1 MRRWTI
7 MVAMPR
13 EEKVKK
19 VRVQAKDWNLIFDDA
34 VIAWYDDQMNV
45 VYSIQRH
52 LFVEAVASDI

>member
-1 MRRWTI
+1 M
-7 MVAMPR
+7 
-13 EEKVKK
+13 KK